1 MQDVSLDRDLVE
13 EIAARLDLREPN
25 REALESIALELSQH
39 YDVEERRDPFEGVV
53 DVATGVGKTYIMA
66 AAMDYLATARGIRN
80 FAIITPG
87 RTILNKSQDNFT
99 LGAPKSLVEAMAV
112 RPVVITSENF
122 NTPAMRAVMDDPG
135 QIKLYIFTVQALTKP
150 QTETGRKTHKFQE
163 GLGQAF
169 YQHLVDLDDLVLFAD
184 EHHTYYGDA
193 FSKAIRDLSP
203 YALIGLTA
211 TPHKKT
217 PQDQI
222 IYRYPLA
229 AAIAARLVK
238 TPVIVGR
245 QDDRSDTTTKLL
257 DGIRLLEY
265 KQQAIARYCAQ
276 TGKTPVNPVM
286 LVIAKSI
293 EDAEECRQVI
303 ADPSFAGG
311 AYADKVLVIHSDAPD
326 AALEALDQVED
337 PESPVRIIISV
348 GMLKEGWDVKNVY
361 VIVSLRASISDILTE
376 QTLGRGLRLA
386 FGAYTDVEMLDALE
400 VLAHERYEELLRRS
414 NVLNEAF
421 IDFRTR
427 AVVRANA
434 LGQQVVTRETSPV
447 EAVVMPDTPAAAT
460 AAPSALDGGVPAAGA
475 AGGAWPGGASA
486 TAPALAGASPRMA
499 SMTERQAQAEAELTL
514 VHELLPREDMPP
526 MRIPKLVMTNVQ
538 GTFSLADITD
548 LVPFEQLGRRIAA
561 DPVGQLRRT
570 AVGARIL
577 TTAEGGRRT
586 ELVTTTGADVVYSQ
600 AALIQLDDAVERLRQ
615 RVLTASVVPA
625 RKTER
630 NAAEPLLQAFL
641 AGLGDKAETILS
653 AYGERA
659 ADELVQLVT
668 AEHRRFVSK
677 PQIEEVVAVE
687 TFAPVRTSKPTTSAN
702 RYTPFSKTVGYE
714 GWAKSL
720 YTQAWFDSEPE
731 RAVANM
737 LDAAAEI
744 ACWVRLAIG
753 DLPILWSG
761 AGNWYNPD
769 FIASEND
776 GTHWIVEVKSDK
788 ELEAPDVRAKS
799 EAAKRWANHVSA
811 NPTVGVRWRYLLVS
825 ESEVQAARGSWAAL
839 KQRGV

>member
-1 MQDVSLDRDLVE
+1 MTDVVLDRELVE

-25 REALESIALELSQH
+25 REALESIALELSEH
-39 YDVEERRDPFEGVV
+39 YDIEGRTTPFEGVV

-66 AAMDYLATARGIRN
+66 AAIDYLAAARGIRN

-87 RTILNKSQDNFT
+87 RTILNKSEGNFT

-122 NTPAMRAVMDDPG
+122 NTPAMRAAMDDPE
-135 QIKLYIFTVQALTKP
+135 QVKLYIFTVQALTKP

-169 YQHLVDLDDLVLFAD
+169 YAHLVELADLVLFAD
-184 EHHTYYGDA
+184 EHHTYYGEA

-203 YALIGLTA
+203 YALLGLTA

-217 PQDQI
+217 PEDQI

-265 KQQAIARYCAQ
+265 KRQAMERYCAQ

-293 EDAEECRQVI
+293 EDAEECRRIVE
-303 ADPSFAGG
+303 DPAFAGG
-311 AYADKVLVIHSDAPD
+311 AYAESVLVIHSDAPD

-337 PESPVRIIISV
+337 PASPVRIIISV

-386 FGAYTDVEMLDALE
+386 FGAYTGVEILDALE

-434 LGQQVVTRETSPV
+434 FGQQVVTRESSPV
-447 EAVVMPDTPAAAT
+447 EAVVTL
-460 AAPSALDGGVPAAGA
+460 AAPATEPAALDGSVPAVS
-475 AGGAWPGGASA
+475 GAWPEGAAS
-486 TAPALAGASPRMA
+486 TGALTPGVSPRMA

-526 MRIPKLVMTNVQ
+526 IHIPKLVMTTVQ

-548 LVPFEQLGRRIAA
+548 LAPFEQLGRRIAA

-577 TTAEGGRRT
+577 TSGDGARKT

-600 AALIQLDDAVERLRQ
+600 AALIPLDDAVEHLRQ
-615 RVLTASVVPA
+615 RLLAAPVVPA

-630 NAAEPLLQAFL
+630 NAAEPLLRAFL
-641 AGLGDKAETILS
+641 AGLGAKAEAILS

-659 ADELVQLVT
+659 ADELIHLVT

-677 PQIEEVVAVE
+677 PQIEQVVEVKP
-687 TFAPVRTSKPTTSAN
+687 FAPVRTAKPVTSAN
-702 RYTPFSKTVGYE
+702 RYAPFSKTLGYE
-714 GWAKSL
+714 GWARSM

-737 LDAAAEI
+737 LDAAADI

-761 AGNWYNPD
+761 AGNWYHPD
-769 FIASEND
+769 FIACEQDS
-776 GTHWIVEVKSDK
+776 THWIVEVKSDK

-811 NPTVGVRWRYLLVS
+811 DPTVGVPWRYLLVS

-839 KQRGV
+839 KQRGL